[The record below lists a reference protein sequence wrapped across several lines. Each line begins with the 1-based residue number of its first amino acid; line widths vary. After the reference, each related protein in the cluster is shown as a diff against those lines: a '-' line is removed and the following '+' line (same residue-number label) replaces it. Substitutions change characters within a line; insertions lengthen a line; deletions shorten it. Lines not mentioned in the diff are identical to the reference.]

1 MTLNY
6 KPKSQLFN
14 TISWDAFHT
23 VFRWWVSMSD
33 DEATQAEL
41 SIRPAP
47 TVFRAQLKRASRLDD
62 VYLTQGFSALW
73 QALPVEIHNHKK
85 GWVDA
90 LLCRD
95 SQKPQYGAEPS

>member
-62 VYLTQGFSALW
+62 VYLTQAFR
-73 QALPVEIHNHKK
+73 H
-85 GWVDA
+85 
-90 LLCRD
+90 
-95 SQKPQYGAEPS
+95 YGRRYPSRYTIIKRAG